1 MYIPTPT
8 AHGLQK
14 QEYSRPGGQDRRD
27 EILLGVHFL
36 SLCLIGGKT
45 GICNG
50 QLGISVSILGTYAAQ
65 NDFYFRKILPIRFD
79 SKSFLHAT
87 WKTYAIFV
95 YHLKR
100 FRNRI
105 IYLMLKTYF

>member
-50 QLGISVSILGTYAAQ
+50 QLGISVSILRTYAAQ
-65 NDFYFRKILPIRFD
+65 NDFYFRKI
-79 SKSFLHAT
+79 
-87 WKTYAIFV
+87 TYAIFV
-95 YHLKR
+95 HHLKG

-105 IYLMLKTYF
+105 IYLMLETYF

>member
-50 QLGISVSILGTYAAQ
+50 QLGISVSILGSYAEPTE
-65 NDFYFRKILPIRFD
+65 FYFQKNAFQFELIPNPFYMQLG
-79 SKSFLHAT
+79 KLTQFLYIT
-87 WKTYAIFV
+87 
-95 YHLKR
+95 
-100 FRNRI
+100 
-105 IYLMLKTYF
+105 